1 MSFDKNFSLIK
12 KNIDRARKRSR
23 YKNTVEIVAVTKT
36 RSFQS
41 IITAHNFGIKSIGE
55 NKIQEAE
62 KKFQLLDEM
71 PGLTKRFIGHL
82 QTNKVKKC
90 VHLFDSIDS
99 VHSLKLIKKISTESK
114 KINKKTSVLLEI
126 NTSEEKQKKG
136 FLKNSVE
143 EILLCFEQENVEIR
157 GLMTMA
163 PFTNDEILIRDSF
176 AFLRQLKTE
185 LSQTLKTDKLKELSM
200 GMSNDYEIAIE
211 EGATQVRIGTTL
223 FGPRT

>member
-1 MSFDKNFSLIK
+1 VSFNRNLSLIK
-12 KNIDRARKRSR
+12 ENVDRAIKRSR

-114 KINKKTSVLLEI
+114 KINKKTPVLLEI

-185 LSQTLKTDKLKELSM
+185 LSQILKTDKLKELSM

>member
-1 MSFDKNFSLIK
+1 M
-12 KNIDRARKRSR
+12 
-23 YKNTVEIVAVTKT
+23 TKT

-114 KINKKTSVLLEI
+114 KINKKTPVLLEI
-126 NTSEEKQKKG
+126 NTSGEKQKKG

-185 LSQTLKTDKLKELSM
+185 LSQILKTDKLKELSM

>member
-1 MSFDKNFSLIK
+1 MSFNRNLSLIK
-12 KNIDRARKRSR
+12 ENVDRAIKRSR

-90 VHLFDSIDS
+90 VRLFDSIDS

-114 KINKKTSVLLEI
+114 KINKKTPVLLEI

-185 LSQTLKTDKLKELSM
+185 LSQILKTDKLKELSM

>member
-1 MSFDKNFSLIK
+1 MSFNRNFSLIK
-12 KNIDRARKRSR
+12 ENVDRAIKRSR

-36 RSFQS
+36 RSFRS

-62 KKFQLLDEM
+62 KKFQHLDET

-90 VHLFDSIDS
+90 VRLFDSIDS

-163 PFTNDEILIRDSF
+163 PFTNDEILIRNSF

-185 LSQTLKTDKLKELSM
+185 LSQILKTDKLKELSM

>member
-1 MSFDKNFSLIK
+1 MSFNRNLLLIK
-12 KNIDRARKRSR
+12 ENVDRAIKRSR

-114 KINKKTSVLLEI
+114 KINKKTPVLLEI

-185 LSQTLKTDKLKELSM
+185 LSQILKTDKLKELSM

>member
-1 MSFDKNFSLIK
+1 VSFDKKLSLIK
-12 KNIDRARKRSR
+12 ENVDRARKRSR

-41 IITAHNFGIKSIGE
+41 IITAHNFGIRSIGE

-71 PGLTKRFIGHL
+71 PGLTKHFIGHL

-90 VHLFDSIDS
+90 VRLFDSIDS

-114 KINKKTSVLLEI
+114 KINKKIPVLLEV

-136 FLKNSVE
+136 FLKNGVE
-143 EILLCFEQENVEIR
+143 EMLLCFEQENVEIR

-163 PFTNDEILIRDSF
+163 PFTDDERLIRDSF
-176 AFLRQLKTE
+176 TFLRELKIE
-185 LSQTLKTDKLKELSM
+185 LSKILKTDKLKELSM

-211 EGATQVRIGTTL
+211 EGSTQVRLGTTL
-223 FGPRT
+223 FGPRI

>member
-1 MSFDKNFSLIK
+1 MSFNKNLSLIK
-12 KNIDRARKRSR
+12 ENIDRARKRSR
-23 YKNTVEIVAVTKT
+23 YNNTVDIIAVTKT
-36 RSFQS
+36 RPLQS

-62 KKFQLLDEM
+62 KKFQLLDERQR
-71 PGLTKRFIGHL
+71 LTKHFIGHL

-90 VHLFDSIDS
+90 VRLFDSIDS

-114 KINKKTSVLLEI
+114 KINKKTPVLLEV

-136 FLKNSVE
+136 FLKNGVE
-143 EILLCFEQENVEIR
+143 EMLLCFEQENVEIR

-163 PFTNDEILIRDSF
+163 PFTDDEILIRDSF
-176 AFLRQLKTE
+176 TFLRELKIE
-185 LSQTLKTDKLKELSM
+185 LSKILKTDKLKELSM

-211 EGATQVRIGTTL
+211 EGSTQVRLGTTL

>member
-1 MSFDKNFSLIK
+1 MSFNRNLSLIK
-12 KNIDRARKRSR
+12 ENVDRAIKRSR

-114 KINKKTSVLLEI
+114 KINKKTPVLLEI

-185 LSQTLKTDKLKELSM
+185 LSQILKTDKLKELSM

>member
-1 MSFDKNFSLIK
+1 MSFDKKLSLIK
-12 KNIDRARKRSR
+12 ENVDRARKRSR

-41 IITAHNFGIKSIGE
+41 IITAHNFGIRSIGE

-71 PGLTKRFIGHL
+71 PGLTKHFIGHL

-90 VHLFDSIDS
+90 VRLFDSIDS

-114 KINKKTSVLLEI
+114 KINKKIPVLLEV

-136 FLKNSVE
+136 FLKNGVE
-143 EILLCFEQENVEIR
+143 EMLLCFEQENVEIR

-163 PFTNDEILIRDSF
+163 PFTDDERLIRDSF
-176 AFLRQLKTE
+176 TFLRELKIE
-185 LSQTLKTDKLKELSM
+185 LSKILKTDKLKELSM

-211 EGATQVRIGTTL
+211 EGSTQVRLGTTL
-223 FGPRT
+223 FGPRI

>member
-1 MSFDKNFSLIK
+1 MSFNRNISLIK
-12 KNIDRARKRSR
+12 ENVDRAIKRSR

-114 KINKKTSVLLEI
+114 KINKKTPVLLEI

-185 LSQTLKTDKLKELSM
+185 LSQILKTDKLKELSM